1 VTSRISTARRS
12 STSRWAA
19 RRNVRFPRPTTGEAK
34 LAMMSGSLARQTG
47 EAKLAVMSGS
57 LARYRER
64 ARVRDIC
71 AARLS
76 VAPHIRNRGKF
87 GPSPAAQGL
96 APASPDDGRGKEEVR
111 RDSGVIPLARLSRE
125 HSRESPLSY
134 PIAPRLGGGVAQA
147 AGRSNDVARLI
158 VNLAQIERAY
168 LGLKFDRDGLTE
180 AECEAING
188 YRPPTVI
195 R

>member
-1 VTSRISTARRS
+1 MTSRISTARRS
-12 STSRWAA
+12 AQAA
-19 RRNVRFPRPTTGEAK
+19 RQRRNLRFPRPTTGEAK
-34 LAMMSGSLARQTG
+34 SAMMSGSLARQTG
-47 EAKLAVMSGS
+47 EAKVAVIIPCP
-57 LARYRER
+57 LWER
-64 ARVRDIC
+64 LGQGRLCC
-71 AARLS
+71 AMS